1 MTAHVLPRGHK
12 PRIFGNMVGG
22 AQAQG
27 SEALTSETRVAGA
40 LTWKAQGSAKL
51 MFSDAAL
58 YGLLIPIIV
67 EQFLN
72 ALMGMAD
79 TMMISNLGSAA
90 ISAVS
95 LTDSINTLM
104 IQVFAALAAGG
115 TVICSQYLG
124 QKNLA
129 QCNKAARQLLLIILV
144 LSGGIAAFC
153 FALRRPLLALI
164 FGQVSGDVMAASLV
178 YFEITV
184 LSYPF
189 FALFQGGAGLF
200 RASGDSKLPMR
211 ISILTNLMNIVG
223 NAVLI
228 FVIPMGVAGAALSTL
243 LSRVV
248 GAVWILACLHR
259 DRQKIV
265 VRNYLAVR
273 PDGDMIKK
281 ILFLSIP
288 AGVENGMFQ
297 FGKLAIQSS
306 VSTLGTTAI
315 AAQAMTSILE
325 NVNGIAGCGVGIGMM
340 TVVGQCLGAGYKD
353 QAVYYIKKLTV
364 WAEVV
369 IISSCTIV
377 YVIAGPVVRLAG
389 MEPDA
394 AALCLKMVLLIT
406 IVKPIFWAMSF
417 IPAYGFRAAGDVKF
431 TMLVSSLTMWLCRVA
446 GSIFMIRVL
455 HLGILSVWIGMFTDW
470 GVRAIIYRIH
480 FIRGKWLEKSVIG

>member
-455 HLGILSVWIGMFTDW
+455 HLGILSV
-470 GVRAIIYRIH
+470 
-480 FIRGKWLEKSVIG
+480 

>member
-1 MTAHVLPRGHK
+1 
-12 PRIFGNMVGG
+12 MVGG

>member
-1 MTAHVLPRGHK
+1 MTAHALPGLHE
-12 PRIFGNMVGG
+12 PRRLRNPFVP
-22 AQAQG
+22 AQEEVQTA
-27 SEALTSETRVAGA
+27 EPL
-40 LTWKAQGSAKL
+40 L
-51 MFSDAAL
+51 FSDSAL
-58 YGLLIPIIV
+58 YALLIPIII

-95 LTDSINTLM
+95 LTDSINMLM

-124 QKNLA
+124 QKNLE
-129 QCNKAARQLLLIILV
+129 QCNKAAKQLLLVILV
-144 LSGGIAAFC
+144 LSGSIAAFC
-153 FALRRPLLALI
+153 FALRKPLLTMI
-164 FGQVSGDVMAASLV
+164 FGQVSEEVMTASLA
-178 YFEITV
+178 YFQITV

-189 FALFQGGAGLF
+189 FALFQGGAGLY
-200 RASGDSKLPMR
+200 RACGDSKLPMR
-211 ISILTNLMNIVG
+211 ISIITNMMNIAG

-228 FVIPMGVAGAALSTL
+228 FVLHMGVAGAALSTL

-248 GAVWILACLHR
+248 GCVWILGYLH
-259 DRQKIV
+259 QNKQEIV
-265 VRNYLAVR
+265 VRNYMSVR
-273 PDGDMIKK
+273 PDAGMIRKVMW
-281 ILFLSIP
+281 LSIP

-315 AAQAMTSILE
+315 AAQAMTAILE

-340 TVVGQCLGAGYKD
+340 TVVGQKD
-353 QAVYYIKKLTV
+353 QAVYYIKKLTG
-364 WAEVV
+364 WAEIV
-369 IISSCTIV
+369 IIASCLSV
-377 YVIAGPVVRLAG
+377 YILARPVVWLAG

-394 AALCLKMVLLIT
+394 AALCLKMILLIT
-406 IVKPIFWAMSF
+406 IVKPLFWAMSF

-431 TMLVSSLTMWLCRVA
+431 TMLISSMTMWLCRVA

-455 HLGILSVWIGMFTDW
+455 HLGILSVWIGMFMDW

-480 FIRGKWLEKSVIG
+480 FVRGKWLERSVIE

>member
-1 MTAHVLPRGHK
+1 MTAHVLPRGRK
-12 PRIFGNMVGG
+12 PRIFGNLVGG

-27 SEALTSETRVAGA
+27 SEALASEAKAVKALTSEAR
-40 LTWKAQGSAKL
+40 GSAKL
-51 MFSDAAL
+51 MFSDAEL

-153 FALRRPLLALI
+153 FALRGPLLALI

-223 NAVLI
+223 NAILI

-273 PDGDMIKK
+273 PDGNMIRK

-340 TVVGQCLGAGYKD
+340 TVVGQCLGAGYKN

-369 IISSCTIV
+369 IIASCTIV

-480 FIRGKWLEKSVIG
+480 FVRGKWLEKSVIG

>member
-1 MTAHVLPRGHK
+1 MTAHVLPRLQTLRK
-12 PRIFGNMVGG
+12 FGNPFVNVHEEVRT
-22 AQAQG
+22 AQP
-27 SEALTSETRVAGA
+27 
-40 LTWKAQGSAKL
+40 L
-51 MFSDAAL
+51 MFSDSAL
-58 YGLLIPIIV
+58 YALLIPIIV

-124 QKNLA
+124 QQNIA
-129 QCNKAARQLLLIILV
+129 QCNKAAKQLLLVIVV
-144 LSGGIAAFC
+144 LSTSIAAFC
-153 FALRRPLLALI
+153 FFLRRPLLSLI
-164 FGQVSGDVMAASLV
+164 FGQVSEEVMDASLM
-178 YFEITV
+178 YFKITV

-189 FALFQGGAGLF
+189 FALFQGGAGLY
-200 RASGDSKLPMR
+200 RACGDSKLPMR
-211 ISILTNLMNIVG
+211 ISIITNLMNIMG
-223 NAVLI
+223 NALLI

-248 GAVWILACLHR
+248 GCVWILGYLHR
-259 DRQKIV
+259 NKQEIV

-273 PDGDMIKK
+273 PDADMIRNVMW
-281 ILFLSIP
+281 LSIP
-288 AGVENGMFQ
+288 AGIENGMFQ

-315 AAQAMTSILE
+315 AAQAMTAILE
-325 NVNGIAGCGVGIGMM
+325 NVNGIGMM

-353 QAVYYIKKLTV
+353 QAVCYIKKLTG
-364 WAEVV
+364 WAEAV
-369 IISSCTIV
+369 IIASCLGT
-377 YVIAGPVVRLAG
+377 YLIARPVVWLAG

-394 AALCLKMVLLIT
+394 AALCLKMILLIT

-431 TMLVSSLTMWLCRVA
+431 TMIVSSLTMWFCRVA
-446 GSIFMIRVL
+446 GAIFMIHVL
-455 HLGILSVWIGMFTDW
+455 HLGILSVWIGMFMDW
-470 GVRAIIYRIH
+470 GVRAVIYRIH
-480 FIRGKWLEKSVIG
+480 FERGKWLEKSVVG

>member
-394 AALCLKMVLLIT
+394 AAL
-406 IVKPIFWAMSF
+406 
-417 IPAYGFRAAGDVKF
+417 
-431 TMLVSSLTMWLCRVA
+431 
-446 GSIFMIRVL
+446 
-455 HLGILSVWIGMFTDW
+455 
-470 GVRAIIYRIH
+470 
-480 FIRGKWLEKSVIG
+480 

>member
-1 MTAHVLPRGHK
+1 MTAHVLPRLRTTK
-12 PRIFGNMVGG
+12 P
-22 AQAQG
+22 
-27 SEALTSETRVAGA
+27 
-40 LTWKAQGSAKL
+40 L
-51 MFSDAAL
+51 MFSDSAL

-124 QKNLA
+124 QGNTE

-144 LSGGIAAFC
+144 LSGSISMICLVF
-153 FALRRPLLALI
+153 RRPLLALI
-164 FGQVSGDVMAASLV
+164 FGQVSGEVMEASLI
-178 YFEITV
+178 YFGITV

-189 FALFQGGAGLF
+189 FALFQGGAGLY
-200 RASGDSKLPMR
+200 RACGDSRLPMR
-211 ISILTNLMNIVG
+211 ISIITNMMNIAG
-223 NAVLI
+223 NALLV

-243 LSRVV
+243 MSRVI
-248 GAVWILACLHR
+248 GAAWILGYLHR
-259 DRQKIV
+259 NRQKIV
-265 VRNYLAVR
+265 VRNYLSVR
-273 PDGDMIKK
+273 PDMVMIRRV
-281 ILFLSIP
+281 LWLSIP
-288 AGVENGMFQ
+288 SGIENGMFQ

-315 AAQAMTSILE
+315 AAQAMTAILE

-340 TVVGQCLGAGYKD
+340 TVVGQCLGAGCKD
-353 QAVYYIKKLTV
+353 QAVYYIKKLTG

-369 IISSCTIV
+369 IIASCALTYMIS
-377 YVIAGPVVRLAG
+377 GPVVRLAG

-394 AALCLKMVLLIT
+394 AELCLKMLLLIT
-406 IVKPIFWAMSF
+406 IVKPLFWALSF
-417 IPAYGFRAAGDVKF
+417 IPAYGFRAAGDVRF

-455 HLGILSVWIGMFTDW
+455 HLGILSVWIGMFMDW
-470 GVRAIIYRIH
+470 GTRAIIYWIH
-480 FIRGKWLEKSVIG
+480 FVKGTWLKRSVIE

>member
-1 MTAHVLPRGHK
+1 MKEPL
-12 PRIFGNMVGG
+12 
-22 AQAQG
+22 
-27 SEALTSETRVAGA
+27 L
-40 LTWKAQGSAKL
+40 
-51 MFSDAAL
+51 FSDSAL
-58 YGLLIPIIV
+58 YSLLVPIIV

-124 QKNLA
+124 QKNVA
-129 QCNKAARQLLLIILV
+129 QCNKAARQLLLIIVV
-144 LSGGIAAFC
+144 LSGSIATFC
-153 FALRRPLLALI
+153 FLARRPLLSLI
-164 FGQVSGDVMAASLV
+164 FGQVSEDVMAASLT
-178 YFEITV
+178 YFKITV

-189 FALFQGGAGLF
+189 FALFQGGAGLY
-200 RASGDSKLPMR
+200 RACGDSKLPMR
-211 ISILTNLMNIVG
+211 ISIITNMMNIAG
-223 NAVLI
+223 NALLI

-248 GAVWILACLHR
+248 GAVWILGYLHR
-259 DRQKIV
+259 NRQAIV
-265 VRNYLAVR
+265 VRNYLSVR
-273 PDGDMIKK
+273 PDADMIRRV
-281 ILFLSIP
+281 LWLSIP
-288 AGVENGMFQ
+288 SGIENGMFQ

-315 AAQAMTSILE
+315 AAQAMTAILE

-369 IISSCTIV
+369 VLTSCILT
-377 YVIAGPVVRLAG
+377 YAIARPVVSLAG

-394 AALCLKMVLLIT
+394 AALCLKMILLIT
-406 IVKPIFWAMSF
+406 IVKPIFWALSF

-431 TMLVSSLTMWLCRVA
+431 TMIVSSLTMWFCRVA
-446 GSIFMIRVL
+446 GAVFMIRVL
-455 HLGILSVWIGMFTDW
+455 HLGILSVWIGMFMDW

-480 FIRGKWLEKSVIG
+480 FVRGKWLGRSVID

>member
-340 TVVGQCLGAGYKD
+340 TVVGQCLGAGYKA

-369 IISSCTIV
+369 IIASCTIV

>member
-1 MTAHVLPRGHK
+1 MTAHVLPRAHA
-12 PRIFGNMVGG
+12 PRQLRNPFVTD
-22 AQAQG
+22 QAQ
-27 SEALTSETRVAGA
+27 ERFAEPL
-40 LTWKAQGSAKL
+40 L
-51 MFSDAAL
+51 FSDSAL
-58 YGLLIPIIV
+58 YALLVPIII

-124 QKNLA
+124 QKNLE
-129 QCNKAARQLLLIILV
+129 QCNKAAKQLLLIIVV
-144 LSGGIAAFC
+144 LSGSIAAFC
-153 FALRRPLLALI
+153 FALRRPLLTMI
-164 FGQVSGDVMAASLV
+164 FGQVSEEVMDASLV
-178 YFEITV
+178 YFQITV

-189 FALFQGGAGLF
+189 FALFQGGAGLY
-200 RASGDSKLPMR
+200 RACGDSKLPMR
-211 ISILTNLMNIVG
+211 ISIITNMMNIVG
-223 NAVLI
+223 NAILI

-243 LSRVV
+243 LSRVI
-248 GAVWILACLHR
+248 GCVWILGYLHR
-259 DRQKIV
+259 NKQEIV
-265 VRNYLAVR
+265 VRNYLSVR
-273 PDGDMIKK
+273 PDADMIRKVMW
-281 ILFLSIP
+281 LSIP

-315 AAQAMTSILE
+315 AAQAMTAILE

-364 WAEVV
+364 WAEIVV
-369 IISSCTIV
+369 TASCLLT
-377 YVIAGPVVRLAG
+377 YAFARPVVWLAG

-394 AALCLKMVLLIT
+394 AELCLKMILLIT
-406 IVKPIFWAMSF
+406 IVKPLFWAMSF

-431 TMLVSSLTMWLCRVA
+431 TMIVSSLTMWLCRVA
-446 GSIFMIRVL
+446 GAIFMIHVL
-455 HLGILSVWIGMFTDW
+455 HLGILSVWIGMFMDW

-480 FIRGKWLEKSVIG
+480 FVRGKWLSRSVIG

>member
-1 MTAHVLPRGHK
+1 MTAHALPGLHQ
-12 PRIFGNMVGG
+12 PRRLRNPFVS
-22 AQAQG
+22 AQEEVQTA
-27 SEALTSETRVAGA
+27 EL
-40 LTWKAQGSAKL
+40 LL
-51 MFSDAAL
+51 FSDSAL
-58 YGLLIPIIV
+58 YALLIPIII

-95 LTDSINTLM
+95 LTDSINMLM

-115 TVICSQYLG
+115 TVS
-124 QKNLA
+124 
-129 QCNKAARQLLLIILV
+129 
-144 LSGGIAAFC
+144 IAAFC
-153 FALRRPLLALI
+153 FTLRRPLLTMI
-164 FGQVSGDVMAASLV
+164 FGQVSEEVMDASLI
-178 YFEITV
+178 YFKITV

-189 FALFQGGAGLF
+189 FALFQGGAGLY
-200 RASGDSKLPMR
+200 RACGDSKLPMR
-211 ISILTNLMNIVG
+211 ISIITNMMNIVG
-223 NAVLI
+223 NAILI

-248 GAVWILACLHR
+248 GCVWILGYLR
-259 DRQKIV
+259 RNRQEIV
-265 VRNYLAVR
+265 VRNYMAVR
-273 PDGDMIKK
+273 PDAGMIRKV
-281 ILFLSIP
+281 LWLSIP

-315 AAQAMTSILE
+315 AAQAMTAIME

-364 WAEVV
+364 WAEAVV
-369 IISSCTIV
+369 LASCLSV
-377 YVIAGPVVRLAG
+377 YVMARPVIWLAG

-394 AALCLKMVLLIT
+394 AALCLKMILLIT

-417 IPAYGFRAAGDVKF
+417 IPAYGFRAAGDVKY
-431 TMLVSSLTMWLCRVA
+431 TMIVSSLTMWLCRVA

-455 HLGILSVWIGMFTDW
+455 HLGILSVWLGMFMDW

-480 FIRGKWLEKSVIG
+480 FVSGKWMGKSVIE

>member
-1 MTAHVLPRGHK
+1 
-12 PRIFGNMVGG
+12 MVGG

-340 TVVGQCLGAGYKD
+340 TVVGQCLGAGHRVVHD
-353 QAVYYIKKLTV
+353 RVCDRGAGGQAGRDGAGCGRAVPEDGAADHDREADFLGDEFHTGVRIQGGGRCQVYD
-364 WAEVV
+364 A
-369 IISSCTIV
+369 
-377 YVIAGPVVRLAG
+377 RLFAHDVAVPG
-389 MEPDA
+389 GGLDLHDPGA
-394 AALCLKMVLLIT
+394 A
-406 IVKPIFWAMSF
+406 S
-417 IPAYGFRAAGDVKF
+417 GN
-431 TMLVSSLTMWLCRVA
+431 LVSVDRHVYGLGRARDHIQDSL
-446 GSIFMIRVL
+446 
-455 HLGILSVWIGMFTDW
+455 
-470 GVRAIIYRIH
+470 Y
-480 FIRGKWLEKSVIG
+480 